1 MDLPALATCK
11 SPGGAATA
19 HAVDTASIGARLA
32 DRRLPR
38 SAVYYRAGLVTSLA
52 SGSAIASI
60 SGHHTSTSAASVN
73 VLEREGGMQP
83 LITEAWSED
92 AERRAKAME
101 ALANLAGKRDQQDAL
116 FLAGVLRVLA
126 QMASAPL
133 QGLQGLQGVPSAGGA
148 GEELARRIGFDT
160 ARAVSNLTDKAAL
173 RREIAQALRREMAQ
187 DDSAPVLVRALTR
200 LGWDALKAGT
210 SRVVLQVL
218 AAVSMVEAIS
228 MVELNETKLTIL
240 DPTKLN
246 PRRSGARWAVFA
258 GSLC

>member
-19 HAVDTASIGARLA
+19 HAVDKASIGARLA

-173 RREIAQALRREMAQ
+173 RREMAQ

>member
-19 HAVDTASIGARLA
+19 HAVDKASIGARLA

-173 RREIAQALRREMAQ
+173 RREIAQ

-228 MVELNETKLTIL
+228 MVELNETKLTRL
-240 DPTKLN
+240 DSTKLN

>member
-19 HAVDTASIGARLA
+19 HAVDKASIGARLA

-133 QGLQGLQGVPSAGGA
+133 QGLQGLQGVQGAGGA

-173 RREIAQALRREMAQ
+173 RREIAQ
-187 DDSAPVLVRALTR
+187 DDSAPALVRALTR

-218 AAVSMVEAIS
+218 AAIS
-228 MVELNETKLTIL
+228 KDRGCI
-240 DPTKLN
+240 D
-246 PRRSGARWAVFA
+246 G
-258 GSLC
+258 

>member
-19 HAVDTASIGARLA
+19 HAVDKASIGARLA

-173 RREIAQALRREMAQ
+173 RREIAQ

>member
-19 HAVDTASIGARLA
+19 HAVDKASIGARLA

-133 QGLQGLQGVPSAGGA
+133 QGLQGLQGVQSAGGA

-173 RREIAQALRREMAQ
+173 RREIAQDA
-187 DDSAPVLVRALTR
+187 SAPVLVRALTR

>member
-133 QGLQGLQGVPSAGGA
+133 QGLQGLQGVQGVGGA

-173 RREIAQALRREMAQ
+173 RREIAQ

>member
-19 HAVDTASIGARLA
+19 HAVDKASIGARLA

-173 RREIAQALRREMAQ
+173 RREIAQ

-258 GSLC
+258 RSLC

>member
-19 HAVDTASIGARLA
+19 HAVDKASIGARLA

-133 QGLQGLQGVPSAGGA
+133 QGLQGLQGVQSAGGA

-173 RREIAQALRREMAQ
+173 RREIAQ

>member
-19 HAVDTASIGARLA
+19 HAVDKASIGARLA

-173 RREIAQALRREMAQ
+173 RREIAQ

-246 PRRSGARWAVFA
+246 PRRSGARWAVLA
-258 GSLC
+258 RSSC